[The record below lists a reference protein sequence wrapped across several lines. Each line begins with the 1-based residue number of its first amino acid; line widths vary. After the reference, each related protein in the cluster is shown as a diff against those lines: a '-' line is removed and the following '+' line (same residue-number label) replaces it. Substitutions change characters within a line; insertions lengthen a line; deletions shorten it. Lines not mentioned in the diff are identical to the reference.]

1 MVRWVW
7 PLFFLLS
14 GCWGGHSLSESVDAF
29 SFNLTGGT
37 VFSDP
42 SQVTTK
48 ELHFDTG
55 HLLGKEV
62 ILEGKIVFTGK
73 YFTHLVMNDDSGRM
87 LVVLTHLD
95 NAESLLKKK
104 GTETIKVLGT
114 VERGKK
120 GLPYVLARSITAVD
134 TGKKS

>member
-1 MVRWVW
+1 MVRIFW
-7 PLFFLLS
+7 LLPVMLT
-14 GCWGGHSLSESVDAF
+14 GCWGGRSLPEAVDDY

-55 HLLGKEV
+55 HLMGKEV
-62 ILEGKIVFTGK
+62 ILEGSIVSTGK

-87 LVVLTHLD
+87 LVVLTHLEK
-95 NAESLLKKK
+95 AEDLLKDK
-104 GTETIKVLGT
+104 ELDRVKVLGT

-120 GLPYVLARSITAVD
+120 GLPYILARSLTPV
-134 TGKKS
+134 TSGKKS